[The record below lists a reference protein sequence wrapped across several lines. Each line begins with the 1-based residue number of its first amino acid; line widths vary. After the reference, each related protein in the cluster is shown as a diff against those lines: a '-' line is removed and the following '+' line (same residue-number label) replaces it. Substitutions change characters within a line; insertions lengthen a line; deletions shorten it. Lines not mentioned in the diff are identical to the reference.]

1 MCISILSAK
10 EKIGSVLHAAAFL
23 LPCSL
28 LFLLTGKAVD
38 LFASHF
44 SMHCVSSWDNILIAL
59 STMHS
64 TMHNRFSPHVIFLD
78 SAATHSKEVQGCLR
92 TDPHSYETT
101 RIKGPPSAWGLA
113 SERDEIRNRN
123 VTQLWFC
130 HLKSWNETMLNVS
143 WQKALFFSDT
153 KSRLPPPPSA
163 HAAQNQKEANAS
175 NCRQEVFEARAFPGN
190 DLPERLSSKRWRVI
204 LALDSPRLEHRNALC
219 ITQTDATAS
228 GDVE

>member
-130 HLKSWNETMLNVS
+130 HLKSWNATMLNVS

-153 KSRLPPPPSA
+153 EVSSGGAEPEGSERVELSSRSLW
-163 HAAQNQKEANAS
+163 
-175 NCRQEVFEARAFPGN
+175 ARAFPGN

>member
-1 MCISILSAK
+1 MLGSICISILLAK

-23 LPCSL
+23 FPCSL
-28 LFLLTGKAVD
+28 LFLLTGSAVD

-78 SAATHSKEVQGCLR
+78 SAATHSKEVQGCSR

-113 SERDEIRNRN
+113 SERDERRNRN

-130 HLKSWNETMLNVS
+130 HLKSWNTTMLNVS
-143 WQKALFFSDT
+143 WHKAFFFSDA
-153 KSRLPPPPSA
+153 KSRPHPPHQLRRRTTRRKRTRRIVVKKSLKQG
-163 HAAQNQKEANAS
+163 HFQVMTCQSGWVRGDEEWS
-175 NCRQEVFEARAFPGN
+175 WRLTRQG
-190 DLPERLSSKRWRVI
+190 
-204 LALDSPRLEHRNALC
+204 
-219 ITQTDATAS
+219 
-228 GDVE
+228 